1 MAPVQMIS
9 YFFSF
14 FPSVVRR
21 RFGFITAG
29 DPILA
34 NHSSSVVVVET
45 PTTFSITRHAKL
57 NVSHVCSLLNHHD
70 FLLAIKVLNSSQL
83 ISSWGCL

>member
-1 MAPVQMIS
+1 MAAPVQMIS
-9 YFFSF
+9 CYF

-34 NHSSSVVVVET
+34 NHSSSMVVAET

-70 FLLAIKVLNSSQL
+70 FLLAIFKVLNSSQL
-83 ISSWGCL
+83 ISSLGCL